1 MSFIVKACREQEH
14 WSVSRGQDGFLLG
27 CSFTK
32 QMYNAC
38 MAGHKSGFWFEQFI
52 YSHVDL
58 EGNLTWLSL
67 YIRSLESLPTINI
80 KQCQRGRIQR
90 RHGMTLGWW
99 THRCRY
105 PQSPLSSLLFADLG
119 VWREVSPG
127 YWALVLFGFW
137 ALWLYPG
144 SVFVFMKASPFLV
157 STLSLFSLLKLPSTK
172 LKLPILFK
180 SREHMVPG
188 VLEQLLENRAPPQR

>member
-14 WSVSRGQDGFLLG
+14 WSVSRGQDGLLLG
-27 CSFTK
+27 CSFAK

-90 RHGMTLGWW
+90 RHGITLGWW
-99 THRCRY
+99 AHRCRD

-127 YWALVLFGFW
+127 YWALVFLGFELSGFTQVLFLF
-137 ALWLYPG
+137 LWRHRPSWWVFFCF
-144 SVFVFMKASPFLV
+144 SVCWSFLV
-157 STLSLFSLLKLPSTK
+157 SYPFCSKVGNIWFQV
-172 LKLPILFK
+172 F
-180 SREHMVPG
+180 
-188 VLEQLLENRAPPQR
+188 